1 MSKNTNKSNNTLNKS
16 SSNIS
21 DVINKIKTE
30 SQKLFVFPSDIV
42 SMIIDKFTKYFNN
55 DLSNVRCCDICSG
68 NYEFIN
74 EFIKLKV
81 KSITT
86 KYLDNNLIKYYDELF
101 NELKNKTNIKLTSK
115 NLLNDVKQ
123 YHLIIS
129 FLL

>member
-1 MSKNTNKSNNTLNKS
+1 MFNSA
-16 SSNIS
+16 SNI
-21 DVINKIKTE
+21 INKIKTE

-86 KYLDNNLIKYYDELF
+86 K
-101 NELKNKTNIKLTSK
+101 
-115 NLLNDVKQ
+115 
-123 YHLIIS
+123 
-129 FLL
+129 